1 VTVRAAR
8 GGDIMTAEE
17 QTHAILIEAGAPAEV
32 AVGAEFALK
41 VTLTCAAGC
50 DLSQLPLTITAPAG
64 ALVAAEPG
72 VGENNAGEGARIVT
86 LTAPL
91 QVGEHVWRVSCAPHE
106 ASGVRHEA
114 CSSPVVVRTRPHQ
127 TSLAAWAIPS
137 PVVTG
142 QHFAIKAGAKSAMA
156 CDLNGRIIEVRDETG
171 ATIGRGTLGAAPWPG
186 TAALYWAELEL
197 QAPPKAGMFSW
208 SVRFDAAEL
217 EIPHEDAA
225 ASFSIAIVSP
235 PEHRLT
241 VKVFERE
248 TAAPIADAQ
257 VRLGAYRAAT
267 GPSGLAEIMMP
278 KGTYDLNVW
287 KVGYEAPASS
297 VTIDAD
303 AAVEVAVAALPEE
316 NPDAAWQM

>member
-1 VTVRAAR
+1 
-8 GGDIMTAEE
+8 MTAEDGP
-17 QTHAILIEAGAPAEV
+17 HAIRIEASAPPEV
-32 AVGAEFALK
+32 AVGADFVLK
-41 VTLTCAAGC
+41 VTLTCSAGC
-50 DLSQLPLTITAPAG
+50 DLSRLPLTITAPGGTMAATEPAG
-64 ALVAAEPG
+64 G
-72 VGENNAGEGARIVT
+72 GSQNGGGEDARTVM

-106 ASGVRHEA
+106 AGGVRHEECA
-114 CSSPVVVRTRPHQ
+114 LPVVVRTRPHQ

-142 QHFAIKAGAKSAMA
+142 QRFAIKAGAKSAMA
-156 CDLNGRIIEVRDETG
+156 CDLSGCMIEVRDETG
-171 ATIGRGTLGAAPWPG
+171 AMMARGSLGPAPWPG
-186 TAALYWAELEL
+186 TSALYWAELEL
-197 QAPPKAGMFSW
+197 QAPTEAGMFSW

-217 EIPHEDAA
+217 DIPHEDAA

-235 PEHRLT
+235 PEHKLT

-248 TAAPIADAQ
+248 SATPIADAQ

-267 GPSGLAEIMMP
+267 GPTGLAEIMMP

-303 AAVEVAVAALPEE
+303 AAVEVAVAVVPEE
-316 NPDAAWQM
+316 NPDAAWLM

>member
-1 VTVRAAR
+1 
-8 GGDIMTAEE
+8 MTPEDG
-17 QTHAILIEAGAPAEV
+17 THAIRIEASAPPEV
-32 AVGAEFALK
+32 AVGADFLLEVK
-41 VTLTCAAGC
+41 LTCLVGC
-50 DLSQLPLTITAPAG
+50 ALPRAPLTIMAPG
-64 ALVAAEPG
+64 GKLVAAEPG
-72 VGENNAGEGARIVT
+72 RENGPGEDTRCVT

-91 QVGEHVWRVSCAPHE
+91 RVGEHVWRLTCPPHE
-106 ASGVRHEA
+106 AGGVRHGECA
-114 CSSPVVVRTRPHQ
+114 LPVVVQTRPHR

-142 QHFAIKAGAKSAMA
+142 QRFAVKAGAKSAMA
-156 CDLNGRIIEVRDETG
+156 CDLNGRTIEVRDETG
-171 ATIGRGTLGAAPWPG
+171 AVMARGSLGPTPWPG

-197 QAPPKAGMFSW
+197 QAPSQAGMFSW

-235 PEHRLT
+235 PEHKLT

-248 TAAPIADAQ
+248 TATPVADAQ

-267 GPSGLAEIMMP
+267 DPSGLAEIMMP
-278 KGTYDLNVW
+278 KGTYDVCVW

-297 VTIDAD
+297 VTVDAD
-303 AAVEVAVAALPEE
+303 AAVEVAVAVVPEE

>member
-1 VTVRAAR
+1 
-8 GGDIMTAEE
+8 MTAEE
-17 QTHAILIEAGAPAEV
+17 RPHAIRIEASAPSEV
-32 AVGAEFALK
+32 AVGADFVLSA
-41 VTLTCAAGC
+41 TLTCAAGC
-50 DLSQLPLTITAPAG
+50 DLSRLPLKITAPDG
-64 ALVAAEPG
+64 TMVAAEPG
-72 VGENNAGEGARIVT
+72 GGGGQNDAGVAARTAT

-91 QVGEHVWRVSCAPHE
+91 QAGEHVWRVSCAPHE
-106 ASGVRHEA
+106 TGGVHHEECA
-114 CSSPVVVRTRPHQ
+114 RPVVVRTRPQQ

-142 QHFAIKAGAKSAMA
+142 QRFAIKAGAKSAMA
-156 CDLNGRIIEVRDETG
+156 CDLNGRVIEVRDETG
-171 ATIGRGTLGAAPWPG
+171 AVMARGNLGPMPWPG
-186 TAALYWAELEL
+186 TTALYWAELEL
-197 QAPPKAGMFSW
+197 QAPPAAGMFSW
-208 SVRFDAAEL
+208 SIRFDAAEL

-235 PEHRLT
+235 PEHKLT

-248 TAAPIADAQ
+248 TAAPIADAH

>member
-1 VTVRAAR
+1 
-8 GGDIMTAEE
+8 
-17 QTHAILIEAGAPAEV
+17 
-32 AVGAEFALK
+32 
-41 VTLTCAAGC
+41 
-50 DLSQLPLTITAPAG
+50 LSRLPLTITAPG
-64 ALVAAEPG
+64 GTTVAAELAG
-72 VGENNAGEGARIVT
+72 GGGQNGAGEDARTVM

-106 ASGVRHEA
+106 AGGVRHEE
-114 CSSPVVVRTRPHQ
+114 CTLPVVVRTRPHQ

-142 QHFAIKAGAKSAMA
+142 QRFAIKAGAKSAMA
-156 CDLNGRIIEVRDETG
+156 CDLNGRMIEVRDETG
-171 ATIGRGTLGAAPWPG
+171 AMMAQGSLGPAPWPG
-186 TAALYWAELEL
+186 TSALYWAELEL
-197 QAPPKAGMFSW
+197 QAPSQAGMFSW

-217 EIPHEDAA
+217 DIPHEDAA

-267 GPSGLAEIMMP
+267 DPSGLAEIMMP
-278 KGTYDLNVW
+278 KGTYDVWVW

-303 AAVEVAVAALPEE
+303 AAVEVAVAVVPEE

>member
-1 VTVRAAR
+1 V
-8 GGDIMTAEE
+8 
-17 QTHAILIEAGAPAEV
+17 
-32 AVGAEFALK
+32 
-41 VTLTCAAGC
+41 
-50 DLSQLPLTITAPAG
+50 
-64 ALVAAEPG
+64 
-72 VGENNAGEGARIVT
+72 
-86 LTAPL
+86 
-91 QVGEHVWRVSCAPHE
+91 VW
-106 ASGVRHEA
+106 
-114 CSSPVVVRTRPHQ
+114 TRPHQ
-127 TSLAAWAIPS
+127 TSLAAWSIPS

-142 QHFAIKAGAKSAMA
+142 QRFAIKAGAKSAMA
-156 CDLNGRIIEVRDETG
+156 CDLNGCIIEVCDETG
-171 ATIGRGTLGAAPWPG
+171 AIMARGSLGPAPWPG

-197 QAPPKAGMFSW
+197 QAPSRADMFSW

-248 TAAPIADAQ
+248 TATPIADAQ
-257 VRLGAYRAAT
+257 VRLGAYRTAT

-278 KGTYDLNVW
+278 KGTFDLNVW

-303 AAVEVAVAALPEE
+303 AAVEVAVAVVPEE

>member
-1 VTVRAAR
+1 
-8 GGDIMTAEE
+8 
-17 QTHAILIEAGAPAEV
+17 
-32 AVGAEFALK
+32 
-41 VTLTCAAGC
+41 
-50 DLSQLPLTITAPAG
+50 
-64 ALVAAEPG
+64 
-72 VGENNAGEGARIVT
+72 
-86 LTAPL
+86 
-91 QVGEHVWRVSCAPHE
+91 VGEHVWRVCCAPHE
-106 ASGVRHEA
+106 AGGVRHEE
-114 CSSPVVVRTRPHQ
+114 SMLSVVVQTKPHQ

-142 QHFAIKAGAKSAMA
+142 QRFAIKAGAKSATA
-156 CDLNGRIIEVRDETG
+156 CDLNGRMIEVRDGTG
-171 ATIGRGTLGAAPWPG
+171 AVMARGNLGPAPWPG
-186 TAALYWAELEL
+186 TTALYWAELEL
-197 QAPPKAGMFSW
+197 QAPAEAGMFSW

-217 EIPHEDAA
+217 DIPHEDAA

-235 PEHRLT
+235 PEHKLT
-241 VKVFERE
+241 VRVFERE
-248 TAAPIADAQ
+248 TAAPIADAH

-303 AAVEVAVAALPEE
+303 AAVEVAVAVVPEE

>member
-1 VTVRAAR
+1 MAA
-8 GGDIMTAEE
+8 TEE
-17 QTHAILIEAGAPAEV
+17 QPHAIRIEASAPPEV
-32 AVGAEFALK
+32 PVGADFALS
-41 VTLTCAAGC
+41 VTLACAAGC
-50 DLSQLPLTITAPAG
+50 DLSRLPLTILAPSG
-64 ALVAAEPG
+64 AMVAAEPG
-72 VGENNAGEGARIVT
+72 GGGGQNGVGEATRTVT
-86 LTAPL
+86 LTAPQ
-91 QVGEHVWRVSCAPHE
+91 QVGEHVWRVSSAPHE
-106 ASGVRHEA
+106 AGGARHEECA
-114 CSSPVVVRTRPHQ
+114 LPVVVRTRPHQ

-142 QHFAIKAGAKSAMA
+142 QRFAIKAGAKSAMA
-156 CDLNGRIIEVRDETG
+156 CDLNGRKIEVRDETG
-171 ATIGRGTLGAAPWPG
+171 AVMARGSLGPTPWPG
-186 TAALYWAELEL
+186 TTALYWAELEL
-197 QAPPKAGMFSW
+197 QAPSRAGMFSW

-267 GPSGLAEIMMP
+267 DPSGLAEIMMP
-278 KGTYDLNVW
+278 KGTYDVWVW

-303 AAVEVAVAALPEE
+303 AAVEVAVAVVPEE